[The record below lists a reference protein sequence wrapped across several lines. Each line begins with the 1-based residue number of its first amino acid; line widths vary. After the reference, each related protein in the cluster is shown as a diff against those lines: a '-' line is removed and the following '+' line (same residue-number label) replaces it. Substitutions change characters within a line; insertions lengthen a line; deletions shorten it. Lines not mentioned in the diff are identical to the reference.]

1 MGYKIYGRPDCSYCE
16 ASKILLNNVN
26 RPYEYI
32 DITDYT
38 EDKKEE
44 LKNKYNTKTIPIIL
58 NWNGSF
64 IGGYSELQTELE
76 NTAGGFGESRIG

>member
-1 MGYKIYGRPDCSYCE
+1 MGYKIYGRPDCGYCE
-16 ASKILLNNVN
+16 ASKTLLDNVN

-32 DITDYT
+32 DISDYT
-38 EDKKEE
+38 EYKKEE

-58 NWNGSF
+58 NWNGTL
-64 IGGYSELQTELE
+64 IGGHSELQTELE

>member
-1 MGYKIYGRPDCSYCE
+1 MGYKIYGRPDCGYCE

-38 EDKKEE
+38 EDKK
-44 LKNKYNTKTIPIIL
+44 
-58 NWNGSF
+58 
-64 IGGYSELQTELE
+64 
-76 NTAGGFGESRIG
+76 